1 MEKKLADL
9 GVTTVGALRGLARE
23 ELELRFGT
31 FGARLY
37 QRARGIDERPVEP
50 DQPVQSI
57 SSEDTF
63 ETDLPLDALAPM
75 IERLAE
81 KTWLATR
88 KTERVGRTVV
98 LKLKTSQFRIL
109 TRSFTPDTPPASQDA
124 LTRIALALRDR
135 VDLPPA
141 TRYRLVG
148 VGIGGFRDRE
158 ELPVQAGLFG
168 GFE

>member
-1 MEKKLADL
+1 MNRLGLYTAGDL
-9 GVTTVGALRGLARE
+9 RQLERGL
-23 ELELRFGT
+23 LLHHFGKY
-31 FGARLY
+31 GYRLY
-37 QRARGIDERPVEP
+37 DRARGIDERPVEP

-88 KTERVGRTVV
+88 KTERVGRTVL

-158 ELPVQAGLFG
+158 ELPVQAGLFS